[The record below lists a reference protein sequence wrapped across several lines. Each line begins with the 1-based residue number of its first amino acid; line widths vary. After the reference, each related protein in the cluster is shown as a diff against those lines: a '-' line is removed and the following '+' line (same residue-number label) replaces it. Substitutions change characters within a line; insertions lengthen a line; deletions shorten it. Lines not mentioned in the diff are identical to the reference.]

1 MCDEPG
7 VCIWAAGMQG
17 FESADMQGRLP
28 RVEAQHREGVAC
40 GMRQQSPWWDSRR
53 KGRLLL

>member
-1 MCDEPG
+1 VFDKPG

-28 RVEAQHREGVAC
+28 RVEL
-40 GMRQQSPWWDSRR
+40 ST
-53 KGRLLL
+53 GRL